1 MIDTSYWKQNDLG
14 WLKTRDQRW
23 PVFSEWLTDQL
34 SQSSDRDLLQSLQKS
49 KIFYDTGLVDPPSLY
64 SALKNVPYYAML
76 ALHPAIS
83 EKSVREIINLDVF
96 KGLSLK
102 GGFNKYYCLKQTFT
116 YLLEKDVLPEHF
128 MLTLIRGFYGS
139 SMEEAAKILEF
150 NPRDEYCD
158 VAYNLG
164 LALFGY
170 FFNSPHEYFTY
181 ETAHHMLPFYWESLE
196 NLTEEEAKKCDFCF
210 KKHIKVKTKLYD
222 SGEVSDP
229 TRRKFMEELLAGIRA
244 RRSNMSPAVQERLA
258 PLMN

>member
-1 MIDTSYWKQNDLG
+1 MIDTSYWKQSDLA
-14 WLKTRDQRW
+14 WTNTRDERW
-23 PVFSEWLTDQL
+23 PIFSQWLTDQF
-34 SQSSDRDLLQSLQKS
+34 SQSSDRNLLESLKKS
-49 KIFYDTGLVDPPSLY
+49 KAFYDTGLIDPPSSY
-64 SALKNVPYYAML
+64 SALNNVPYYAML
-76 ALHPAIS
+76 ALHPDIS
-83 EKSVREIINLDVF
+83 ERNVREILNLDNF
-96 KGLSLK
+96 KGFSLK
-102 GGFNKYYCLKQTFT
+102 GGFNKYYSLKQTYI
-116 YLLEKDVLPEHF
+116 YLLDKEVLPGHF

-139 SMEEAAKILEF
+139 NMEEAARILEF

-210 KKHIKVKTKLYD
+210 KKHIKVKTKFYD

-229 TRRKFMEELLAGIRA
+229 TRRKFMEELLAGIKA
-244 RRSNMSPAVQERLA
+244 RWSKMNPTVQERLA